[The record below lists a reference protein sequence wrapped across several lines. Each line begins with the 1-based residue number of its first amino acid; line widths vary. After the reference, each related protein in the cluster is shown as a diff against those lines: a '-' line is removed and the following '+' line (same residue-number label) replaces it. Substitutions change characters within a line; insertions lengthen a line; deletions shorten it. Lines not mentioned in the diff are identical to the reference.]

1 MKNVIISGAT
11 GAIGMALIR
20 ELVDAGIGVLVLARE
35 GSARNDRIP
44 KHPLVKLRYCALDG
58 LADLEN
64 EAGEK
69 YDAFYHF
76 AWEGTVGAARND
88 MYLQN
93 RNVKYALDAVNAA
106 KRFGCEVFIGAGSQ
120 AEYGRV
126 EGLLQPDTP
135 ARPEMGYGM
144 GKLCAGL
151 MTREAAHALGMRHVW
166 VRILSIYGPYDG
178 AGSMVASTVSKLLSG
193 EAPKFTKGEQMWDYL
208 YSGDAASAFRL
219 IAERGRDGAVYTLGS
234 GKARPLSTYIE
245 DIRDVVAPDFPL
257 TFGEIP
263 YAERQV
269 MHLQADISALVAD
282 TGWQPKQDFKTGIAE
297 ILKSL

>member
-1 MKNVIISGAT
+1 MKKVIISGAT

-20 ELVDAGIGVLVLARE
+20 ELTEAGIGVLVLARE
-35 GSARNDRIP
+35 GSARNDRLP
-44 KHPLVKLRYCALDG
+44 RGPLVEVRYCALEE
-58 LADLEN
+58 LSSLEN
-64 EAGEK
+64 EKNEK

-76 AWEGTVGAARND
+76 AWDGTTGAARND

-93 RNVKYALDAVNAA
+93 RNVRYALDAVGAA

-126 EGLLQPDTP
+126 EGLLTPDTP
-135 ARPEMGYGM
+135 TRPEMGYGM

-178 AGSMVASTVSKLLSG
+178 AGSMVASTVSKLLAG

-208 YSGDAASAFRL
+208 YSGDAAVALCL
-219 IAERGRDGAVYTLGS
+219 IAEKGRDGAIYPLGS
-234 GKARPLSTYIE
+234 GKVRPLAEYIA
-245 DIRDVVAPDFPL
+245 DIRDVVAPGFPL

-269 MHLQADISALVAD
+269 MHLQADISSLQAD
-282 TGWQPKQDFKTGIAE
+282 TGWAPRQEFKQGIAE